1 MNSMNFWCFTIHGR
15 ICRNNKENTPKYAIG
30 EGITSPDMSPGGEGP
45 LTRQIRALSCGGKCP
60 KPKANVL

>member
-30 EGITSPDMSPGGEGP
+30 QGITSPDMSPGGEGP
-45 LTRQIRALSCGGKCP
+45 LTKQIRPYHVEK
-60 KPKANVL
+60 